1 MIIYGGIDSNEKVL
15 GDMGIYNIGIN
26 NNNNYNNNNN
36 IINILNKNRKKYLE
50 NNRFGDKLM
59 CGISFYGKLIYP

>member
-15 GDMGIYNIGIN
+15 GDMGIYNIGI
-26 NNNNYNNNNN
+26 NNNN

>member
-36 IINILNKNRKKYLE
+36 
-50 NNRFGDKLM
+50 NNNNH
-59 CGISFYGKLIYP
+59 I